1 MKKIKRLAALAILA
15 IISVNAIIVAFKVI
29 PEAIIPFSFMGILLV
44 GSFFSALFDTVKANR
59 IAARKREKARLE
71 AIKKQQEDEYNKLV
85 AYNQM
90 LSTKK

>member
-1 MKKIKRLAALAILA
+1 MKKLKKLALLAILA
-15 IISVNAIIVAFKVI
+15 VISINAIIVAFKVV
-29 PEAIIPFSFMGILLV
+29 PEAIIPFSFIAILLV
-44 GSFFSALFDTVKANR
+44 GSFFSALFDTIKANR

-71 AIKKQQEDEYNKLV
+71 AIKKQQEEEYNKLV

>member
-1 MKKIKRLAALAILA
+1 MKKIKRLALLAILA
-15 IISVNAIIVAFKVI
+15 VISVNAIIVAFKFV

-44 GSFFSALFDTVKANR
+44 GSFFSALFDTIKANR

>member
-1 MKKIKRLAALAILA
+1 MKKLKKLAVLAILA
-15 IISVNAIIVAFKVI
+15 VISVNAIIVAFKVI
-29 PEAIIPFSFMGILLV
+29 PEAIIPFSFIGILLV
-44 GSFFSALFDTVKANR
+44 GSFFSALFDTIKANR

>member
-1 MKKIKRLAALAILA
+1 MKKIKRLALLAILA
-15 IISVNAIIVAFKVI
+15 VISVNAIIVAFKFV

-44 GSFFSALFDTVKANR
+44 GSFFSTLFDTIKANR
-59 IAARKREKARLE
+59 IAARKRELERLE
-71 AIKKQQEDEYNKLV
+71 AIRQKQEDEYNKLV

>member
-1 MKKIKRLAALAILA
+1 MKKIKKLAVFAILA
-15 IISVNAIIVAFKVI
+15 IISVNAIIIAFNVF

-44 GSFFSALFDTVKANR
+44 GSFFSALFDTIKANR

-71 AIKKQQEDEYNKLV
+71 AIKKQQEEEYNKLV

>member
-1 MKKIKRLAALAILA
+1 MVVAFAILA
-15 IISVNAIIVAFKVI
+15 VIAIKLVNVTFGLF
-29 PEAIIPFSFMGILLV
+29 PETIIPFSFIAIILV
-44 GSFFSALFDTVKANR
+44 SSFFSALFDTAKANR

>member
-1 MKKIKRLAALAILA
+1 MKKIKKLVVFAILA
-15 IISVNAIIVAFKVI
+15 IISINAIIVAFKVV

-44 GSFFSALFDTVKANR
+44 GSFFSALFDTIKANR
-59 IAARKREKARLE
+59 IAARKRELERLE
-71 AIKKQQEDEYNKLV
+71 AIRQKQEEEYNRLV